1 MIEISDFVSHGTV
14 EPDVIQTYR
23 DRVPAEVVD
32 LWETYGYGTFGFG
45 FLRVINPAEYESE
58 LADCIG
64 KTRGDGIAIP
74 LMVTGLAD
82 LITWEP
88 SVGFVAIKYRERA
101 VGGLSQ
107 DLTTFLEG
115 VTLAKAAYLKM
126 VLNWGV
132 FPEAVEAH
140 GEPVYDESF
149 VFDTLPSQ
157 GGEVAVDNLV
167 KQATIPAIQAMVEAQ
182 GVIEH

>member
-1 MIEISDFVSHGTV
+1 MVEINDFVAQGSV
-14 EPDVIQTYR
+14 EPEVLEAYR
-23 DRVPAEVVD
+23 DRVPAEVVE

-58 LADCIG
+58 LGDCIG

-74 LMVTGLAD
+74 IMVTGLAD

-88 SVGFVAIKYRERA
+88 SVGFVAITYREDA

-140 GEPVYDESF
+140 GELAYDESF
-149 VFDTLPSQ
+149 VFETLPSQ
-157 GGEVAVDNLV
+157 GGEVAADNLV
-167 KQATIPAIQAMVEAQ
+167 KQATIPAIQAMVGAQ